1 MSHVSHHAGRA
12 RVATLLV
19 CLLFTVPGIVKA
31 DQEPPAPLAT
41 PCQESIPEL
50 YNRVS
55 LSVVSVEAAS
65 INLRDV
71 GDRVSRVAGSGVIV
85 DRSGLIV
92 TNSHVVFGRRAVSVT
107 LDDGTMLPAS
117 LVGADPVFDV
127 ALIRIP
133 PPATGT
139 LPVARLGDSD
149 HVVVGEEVLTIG
161 NPFALEQ
168 TLTRG
173 IVSAINR
180 ILPNTPLSL
189 MEPLIQTDASINP
202 GSSGG
207 PLINRCG
214 EVIGITTAILPEA
227 QNIGFAV
234 PINLVKEV
242 MPLLIASGRVVR
254 PWLGVQ
260 GQLVVPV
267 LKELLR
273 IPLEDGFL
281 VEVVEP
287 GSPAEQQGIAGGK
300 LDLTVGGHSVLLGGD
315 IITVMNGVAV
325 DTPEK
330 LEQVLRSLKVGATV
344 RMTVFRDEKLRQLE
358 VVVTERPFLPG
369 DILARQSVAPLAGS
383 GLSVTAEPSGRFR
396 FAF

>member
-1 MSHVSHHAGRA
+1 MSHASPLAGRA
-12 RVATLLV
+12 QIATLLA
-19 CLLFTVPGIVKA
+19 CLLLAVPVAAEA
-31 DQEPPAPLAT
+31 DQESPPPRAT
-41 PCQESIPEL
+41 LCQESIPEL

-55 LSVVSVEAAS
+55 LSVVSVEAVS
-65 INLRDV
+65 INPRDV

-85 DRSGLIV
+85 DGSGLIV
-92 TNSHVVFGRRAVSVT
+92 TNSHVVFGRRAISVT

-127 ALIRIP
+127 AVIRIP
-133 PPATGT
+133 LPPTGT

-227 QNIGFAV
+227 QNIGFVV
-234 PINLVKEV
+234 PVNLVKEV

-260 GQLVVPV
+260 GQLVVPA

-300 LDLTVGGHSVLLGGD
+300 LDMTVGGHSVLLGGD
-315 IITVMNGVAV
+315 IITVMNGVTV
-325 DTPEK
+325 DDPEK
-330 LEQVLRSLKVGATV
+330 LERVLRALRVGATL
-344 RMTVFRDEKLRQLE
+344 RMTVFRDKKLRQVE
-358 VVVTERPFLPG
+358 VAVTERPLLPG
-369 DILARQSVAPLAGS
+369 DILVHQSVAPLAGS
-383 GLSVTAEPSGRFR
+383 GLTDSAASSRRFR
-396 FAF
+396 FVF